1 MSLLAVY
8 LRIDRK
14 RLVVMVCLYLSCG
27 FVKQLYQRGR
37 QIANEELWWGLCYM
51 KYSTLVE
58 NGYFSPW
65 RVIMLNLNF
74 FLHKNLYKQK

>member
-27 FVKQLYQRGR
+27 FVKQLYQRRR
-37 QIANEELWWGLCYM
+37 QIANEELW
-51 KYSTLVE
+51 
-58 NGYFSPW
+58 
-65 RVIMLNLNF
+65 
-74 FLHKNLYKQK
+74 